1 MESSDLLKMSR
12 SFWISGSTGSLG
24 AWEVVVDGC
33 GGVDWGVCEEEE
45 VGDGW
50 SVGGLEG
57 GDVQSQPIV
66 KLFAARYMWM
76 KMD

>member
-24 AWEVVVDGC
+24 AWEVVGVDGGIDGW
-33 GGVDWGVCEEEE
+33 GGVDEDVC
-45 VGDGW
+45 DGEAVDDW

-66 KLFAARYMWM
+66 RLFAVRWM
-76 KMD
+76 